1 MTIEEPL
8 DITSATF
15 GALMCAA
22 GLEARAEQS
31 QYAIMAEAALSDLGK
46 IGLLHADTG
55 LGKSLGYLIPAMQ
68 RVYSD
73 PRHPRIIVATHSHAL
88 MQQLLEKDCAI
99 LTRIARA
106 YGVIPLTVGRL
117 LGRVNFVSPERVDAA
132 VQGLE
137 LSALDSRMLADLRTW
152 SGTIAEYEDEF
163 GGLPCE
169 LLASQICMTNDCDN
183 EELDAMQ
190 RREAACDIVVTTHA
204 MVAID
209 MLRGNAVLKGL
220 DRPTMLIVDE
230 ADALAGQLQEWT
242 QRRLNLVR
250 FYGSLRDHLSMRH
263 LQPLESAIADIK
275 ALLGDRHYAWDSELA
290 SIARGILSMLSKLL
304 KLKGLDETLVNTLEQ
319 QLRAVTAP
327 TLGLGVS
334 HERHEPAI
342 VALNPWFAKNF
353 GRYASTHFDSAM
365 LTSGTLSITP
375 DPVNGTAWIRHD
387 LGIDETMLGVNAIF
401 SPHHYGHM
409 TLSLAGPGFPQIYGK
424 HEKGGDQSPPLSDAW
439 LQAVAHHITNRPGRV
454 VVLTVSHEESRKLAK
469 LLTGIERRPLLVH
482 QQGEP
487 LKHVIAEFSNL
498 STHHKGAVMLTA
510 AGHTGL
516 NIVDTQ
522 GGVGFDRLVLT
533 RIAYAKPRTAEI
545 DAMASYY
552 LTTQKRDVKK
562 MLQRQEHIRT
572 ANAAIR
578 LMRQALG
585 RGIRSPDDCIA
596 VDICDPRFP
605 LSHDLSS
612 RHAKM
617 RNIIPPRFLAEY
629 QRAGLLLSNSDIHQ
643 PAPEEVF
650 F

>member
-1 MTIEEPL
+1 MTIDEPL
-8 DITSATF
+8 DISSASF
-15 GALMCAA
+15 CALMTAA
-22 GLEARAEQS
+22 GLEARSEQS
-31 QYAIMAEAALSDLGK
+31 QYAIMVEAALSDLGK

-55 LGKSLGYLIPAMQ
+55 IGKSLGYLIPAMQ
-68 RVYSD
+68 RVYAD
-73 PRHPRIIVATHSHAL
+73 PRHPRIIVATHRHAL
-88 MQQLLEKDCAI
+88 MQQLLEKDSAI

-106 YGVIPLTVGRL
+106 YGVAPLSIGRL
-117 LGRVNFVSPERVDAA
+117 LGRVNFVSPERVDVA
-132 VQGLE
+132 VQGRE
-137 LSALDSRMLADLRTW
+137 LSALDSRMVADLRTW
-152 SGTIAEYEDEF
+152 AGTIAEFEDEF
-163 GGLPCE
+163 GALPCD
-169 LLASQICMTNDCDN
+169 LLASQICMTNDCEN

-190 RREAACDIVVTTHA
+190 RREAACDIVITTHA

-209 MLRGNAVLKGL
+209 MLRSNAVLKCNV
-220 DRPTMLIVDE
+220 RPTILIVDE

-242 QRRLNLVR
+242 QRRVNLVR
-250 FYGSLRDHLSMRH
+250 LYGTLRDHLAMRH
-263 LQPLESAIADIK
+263 LLPLEEAIADIRTR
-275 ALLGDRHYAWDSELA
+275 LGDQHYAWDTELA
-290 SIARGILSMLSKLL
+290 GIARNTLAMLHKVL
-304 KLKGLDETLVNTLEQ
+304 KLKNLDENLATTLQQ

-353 GRYASTHFDSAM
+353 GKYASTHFEAAM

-387 LGIDETMLGVNAIF
+387 LGIDETLLGVNAIF

-409 TLSLAGPGFPQIYGK
+409 TLGLAGPDFPLIYGK
-424 HEKGGDQSPPLSDAW
+424 HEKAADQSPPLSDEW
-439 LQAVAHHITNRPGRV
+439 LQAVAHHIANRPGRV

-469 LLTGIERRPLLVH
+469 LLTGIEQRPLLVH
-482 QQGEP
+482 QQGDP
-487 LKHVIAEFSNL
+487 LKQLIADFKATS
-498 STHHKGAVMLTA
+498 SHHKGAVMLTA

-516 NIVDTQ
+516 NIVDAN
-522 GGVGFDRLVLT
+522 GAVGFDRLVLT

-562 MLQRQEHIRT
+562 MLTRQEHIRS

-578 LMRQALG
+578 VMRQALG
-585 RGIRSPDDCIA
+585 RGIRSPDDNIA

-617 RNIIPPRFLAEY
+617 RNIIPPRFLAQY
-629 QRAGLLLSNSDIHQ
+629 QRATLLLSHSDNKQ
-643 PAPEEVF
+643 PAPEEVYF
-650 F
+650 